1 MNFFKRFIASFFAV
15 IAAFWF
21 MGIVLVLI
29 IAGLGS
35 ADVAPSVANAS
46 VLKISLNRPIVD
58 YKGGSGDDP
67 FSMLFEETIALDE
80 VVAAV
85 QAAAGDDRISGIS
98 FETPFFLGGWSQAET
113 LRNALIEFKSSG
125 KFIYAYGDSYSQ
137 KSFYLSSVADSLFVT
152 PTGFVDLRGLS
163 SELTYYKSFQE
174 KSGLRMEVIRH
185 GKYKAAV
192 EPYLNDAPSK
202 ENIEQIQ
209 ELIDGLWDV
218 VGVQMADQIEVSRSD
233 FEGWV
238 NDLIT
243 RDLEK
248 AKELG
253 LIGDLIYEDQY
264 EDTLKRA
271 VGASKN
277 DLSASSKLNTIS
289 SSSYFKTIKSTQID
303 SSDRIALVYAQ
314 GSILYGEGSPTIM
327 GQETM
332 NKALQSAREDRNI
345 KAVVLRINSPG
356 GSALTSDLI
365 WREIEK
371 TAKEKPVVVSISDV
385 AASGGYYIATPAT
398 YIFAQPTSITGSIG
412 VFGTLPNASEL
423 AEQWGVSSY
432 TLSTHERSATYSPLR
447 PLSDSFRAE
456 LTEGIEQTYQTFLER
471 VASGRSMS
479 IESVDAIAQGRVYLA
494 PKALELGL
502 IDEIGTLNDAIN
514 KAADLAAIDEFKLR
528 EYPRYKSD
536 LERLLGDLPSASLSI
551 ISSKLPSIVSD
562 YLNFWETVGGSENH
576 DYNRIQARLPFD
588 LKIE

>member
-46 VLKISLNRPIVD
+46 VLKIALNRPIVD

-67 FSMLFEETIALDE
+67 FSVFFEETIALDE
-80 VVAAV
+80 VVSAV
-85 QAAAGDDRISGIS
+85 QAAAEDDRISGIS

-137 KSFYLSSVADSLFVT
+137 KSFYLSSVVDSLFVT

-209 ELIDGLWDV
+209 ELIDGLWDE
-218 VGVQMADQIEVSRSD
+218 VGAQMADQIEVSRAD

-238 NDLIT
+238 NDLAT

-253 LIGDLIYEDQY
+253 LIGGLIYEDQY
-264 EDTLKRA
+264 EDALKRA

-289 SSSYFKTIKSTQID
+289 FSSYFKTIKSTPID

-365 WREIEK
+365 WREVEK

-398 YIFAQPTSITGSIG
+398 YIIAQPTSITGSIG

-432 TLSTHERSATYSPLR
+432 TLSTHERSATYSPIR
-447 PLSDSFRAE
+447 PLSDTFRAE

-502 IDEIGTLNDAIN
+502 VDEIGTLDDAIN
-514 KAADLAAIDEFKLR
+514 KAAELAAIDEFKLR

-536 LERLLGDLPSASLSI
+536 FERLLGDLPAASLSI
-551 ISSKLPSIVSD
+551 ISSKLPSVVSD
-562 YLNFWETVGGSENH
+562 YLIFWETVVGENN

>member
-1 MNFFKRFIASFFAV
+1 MNFFKRFLASFLAV

-67 FSMLFEETIALDE
+67 LSVFFEETIALDE
-80 VVAAV
+80 VVGAV
-85 QAAAGDDRISGIS
+85 QAAAKDDRISGIS

-113 LRNALIEFKSSG
+113 LRNALIEFKNSG
-125 KFIYAYGDSYSQ
+125 KFVYAYGDSYSQ

-192 EPYLNDAPSK
+192 EPYLNDSPSK

-218 VGVQMADQIEVSRSD
+218 VGMQMADQLEVSRSD

-238 NDLIT
+238 NDLVT

-253 LIGDLIYEDQY
+253 LIGGLIYEDQY

-277 DLSASSKLNTIS
+277 NLSASSKLNTIS
-289 SSSYFKTIKSTQID
+289 SSSYFKTVKSTPID

-365 WREIEK
+365 WREVEK
-371 TAKEKPVVVSISDV
+371 TAMEKPVVVSISDV
-385 AASGGYYIATPAT
+385 AASGGYYIAAPAT

-423 AEQWGVSSY
+423 AEKWGVSSY

-447 PLSDSFRAE
+447 PLSDSFREE

-502 IDEIGTLNDAIN
+502 IDEIGTLDDAIN
-514 KAADLAAIDEFKLR
+514 KAAELTSIDEFKLR
-528 EYPRYKSD
+528 EYPRFKSD
-536 LERLLGDLPSASLSI
+536 LERLLGDLPAASLSI
-551 ISSKLPSIVSD
+551 ISSKLPGFVSD
-562 YLNFWETVGGSENH
+562 YLNFWETVGSENY

-588 LKIE
+588 LIIE

>member
-1 MNFFKRFIASFFAV
+1 MNFFKRFFASFFAV

-35 ADVAPSVANAS
+35 VDVAPSVSNAS
-46 VLKISLNRPIVD
+46 VLKVALNRPIID
-58 YKGGSGDDP
+58 YKGGSGEDP
-67 FSMLFEETIALDE
+67 FSVFFEETIALDE

-85 QAAAGDDRISGIS
+85 QAAAEDDRISGIS

-218 VGVQMADQIEVSRSD
+218 VGAQMVDQIEVSRSD

-238 NDLIT
+238 NDLVT

-253 LIGDLIYEDQY
+253 LIGGMIYEDQY

-289 SSSYFKTIKSTQID
+289 SSSYFKTIKSTPID

-365 WREIEK
+365 WREVEK

-432 TLSTHERSATYSPLR
+432 TLRTHERSATYSPLR

-479 IESVDAIAQGRVYLA
+479 IESVGAIAQGRVYLA

-502 IDEIGTLNDAIN
+502 IDEIGTLDDAIN
-514 KAADLAAIDEFKLR
+514 KAAELAAIDEFKLR

-536 LERLLGDLPSASLSI
+536 LERLLGDLPAASLSI
-551 ISSKLPSIVSD
+551 ISSKLPSVVSD
-562 YLNFWETVGGSENH
+562 YLIFWETVGSENH

>member
-35 ADVAPSVANAS
+35 ADVAPSVTNAS
-46 VLKISLNRPIVD
+46 VLKIALNRPIID
-58 YKGGSGDDP
+58 YKGGSGEDP
-67 FSMLFEETIALDE
+67 FSVFFEETIALDE

-85 QAAAGDDRISGIS
+85 QAAAEDDRISGIS

-218 VGVQMADQIEVSRSD
+218 VGAQMADQIEVSRSD

-238 NDLIT
+238 NDLVT

-277 DLSASSKLNTIS
+277 DLSASSKLNTIL
-289 SSSYFKTIKSTQID
+289 SSSYFKTIKSTPID

-365 WREIEK
+365 WREVEK

-398 YIFAQPTSITGSIG
+398 YIIAQSTSITGSIG

-502 IDEIGTLNDAIN
+502 IDEIGTLEDAIN
-514 KAADLAAIDEFKLR
+514 KAAELAAIDEFRLR

-536 LERLLGDLPSASLSI
+536 LERLLGDLPSASLSM
-551 ISSKLPSIVSD
+551 ISSKLPSIVSN
-562 YLNFWETVGGSENH
+562 YLNFWETVGGENH
-576 DYNRIQARLPFD
+576 HYNRFQARLPFD
-588 LKIE
+588 LEIE

>member
-29 IAGLGS
+29 IAGLGN

-46 VLKISLNRPIVD
+46 VLKIALNRPIVD

-67 FSMLFEETIALDE
+67 FSVLFEETIALDE
-80 VVAAV
+80 VVASV
-85 QAAAGDDRISGIS
+85 QAAAEDDRISGIS

-113 LRNALIEFKSSG
+113 LRNALLEFKNSG

-209 ELIDGLWDV
+209 ELIDSLWDE
-218 VGVQMADQIEVSRSD
+218 VGAQMADQIEVSRAD

-238 NDLIT
+238 NDLVT

-248 AKELG
+248 AKELD
-253 LIGDLIYEDQY
+253 LIGGLIYEDQY

-277 DLSASSKLNTIS
+277 DLSASSKLNEIS
-289 SSSYFKTIKSTQID
+289 SSSYFKTIKSTPID

-365 WREIEK
+365 WREVEK

-398 YIFAQPTSITGSIG
+398 YIIAQSTSITGSIG

-502 IDEIGTLNDAIN
+502 IDEIGTLEDAIN
-514 KAADLAAIDEFKLR
+514 KAAELAAIDEFRLR

-536 LERLLGDLPSASLSI
+536 LERLLGDLPSASLSM
-551 ISSKLPSIVSD
+551 ISSKLPSIVSN
-562 YLNFWETVGGSENH
+562 YLNFWETVGGENH
-576 DYNRIQARLPFD
+576 VYNRIQARLPFD
-588 LKIE
+588 LEIE

>member
-21 MGIVLVLI
+21 LGIVLVLI
-29 IAGLGS
+29 IAGIGS
-35 ADVAPSVANAS
+35 ADVTPYVPNAS

-67 FSMLFEETIALDE
+67 FSVFFEETIALDE

-85 QAAAGDDRISGIS
+85 QAAGEDDRISGIS

-238 NDLIT
+238 NDLVT
-243 RDLEK
+243 RDLEM
-248 AKELG
+248 AKKLG
-253 LIGDLIYEDQY
+253 LIGGLIYEDQY

-365 WREIEK
+365 WREVEK

-398 YIFAQPTSITGSIG
+398 YIIAQPTSITGSIG

-456 LTEGIEQTYQTFLER
+456 LTEGIEKTYQTFLER

-479 IESVDAIAQGRVYLA
+479 IKSVDSIAQGRVYLA

-502 IDEIGTLNDAIN
+502 IDEIGMLDDAIN
-514 KAADLAAIDEFKLR
+514 KAAELAAIDEFKLR

-536 LERLLGDLPSASLSI
+536 LERLFGDFPTASLSI

-562 YLNFWETVGGSENH
+562 YLNFWETVGSENH

>member
-1 MNFFKRFIASFFAV
+1 MNFFKRFLASFLAV

-67 FSMLFEETIALDE
+67 LSVFFEETIALDE
-80 VVAAV
+80 VVGAV
-85 QAAAGDDRISGIS
+85 QAAAKDDRISGIS

-113 LRNALIEFKSSG
+113 LRNALIEFKNSG
-125 KFIYAYGDSYSQ
+125 KFVYAYGDSYSQ

-192 EPYLNDAPSK
+192 EPYLNDSPSK

-209 ELIDGLWDV
+209 ELIDGLWEV
-218 VGVQMADQIEVSRSD
+218 VGVQMADQLEVSRSD

-238 NDLIT
+238 NDLVT

-253 LIGDLIYEDQY
+253 LIGGLIYEDQY

-271 VGASKN
+271 VGVSKN

-289 SSSYFKTIKSTQID
+289 SSSYFKTVKSTPID

-314 GSILYGEGSPTIM
+314 GGILYGEGSPTIM

-365 WREIEK
+365 WREVEK
-371 TAKEKPVVVSISDV
+371 TAMEKPVVVSISDV
-385 AASGGYYIATPAT
+385 AASGGYYIAAPAT

-423 AEQWGVSSY
+423 AEKWGVSSY

-447 PLSDSFRAE
+447 PLSDSFREE

-502 IDEIGTLNDAIN
+502 IDEIGTLDDAIN
-514 KAADLAAIDEFKLR
+514 KAAELASIDEFKLR
-528 EYPRYKSD
+528 EYPRFKSD
-536 LERLLGDLPSASLSI
+536 LERLLGDLPAASLSI
-551 ISSKLPSIVSD
+551 ISSKLPGFVSD
-562 YLNFWETVGGSENH
+562 YLNFWETVGSENY

-588 LKIE
+588 LIIE

>member
-29 IAGLGS
+29 IAGIGS

-46 VLKISLNRPIVD
+46 VLKLALNRPIVD

-67 FSMLFEETIALDE
+67 FSVLFEETIALDE

-85 QAAAGDDRISGIS
+85 HAAAEDDRISGIS

-113 LRNALIEFKSSG
+113 LRNALIAFKSSG

-218 VGVQMADQIEVSRSD
+218 VGAQMADQLEVSRVD

-238 NDLIT
+238 NDLVT
-243 RDLEK
+243 SDLEK

-253 LIGDLIYEDQY
+253 LIGGLIYEDQY
-264 EDTLKRA
+264 EDALKRA
-271 VGASKN
+271 VGSSNN

-289 SSSYFKTIKSTQID
+289 SSSYFKTVKSAPID

-365 WREIEK
+365 WREVEK
-371 TAKEKPVVVSISDV
+371 TATEKPVVVSISDV

-398 YIFAQPTSITGSIG
+398 YIIAQPTSITGSIG

-423 AEQWGVSSY
+423 AQQWGVSSY

-502 IDEIGTLNDAIN
+502 IDEIGTLDDAID
-514 KAADLAAIDEFKLR
+514 KAAELSAIDEFKLR

-536 LERLLGDLPSASLSI
+536 LERLLGDLPAASLSI

-562 YLNFWETVGGSENH
+562 YLNFWETVGSENH
-576 DYNRIQARLPFD
+576 EYNRIQARLPFD
-588 LKIE
+588 LSIE

>member
-46 VLKISLNRPIVD
+46 VLKITLNRPIVD

-67 FSMLFEETIALDE
+67 FSVFFEETIALDE
-80 VVAAV
+80 VVSAV
-85 QAAAGDDRISGIS
+85 QAAAEDDRISGIS

-137 KSFYLSSVADSLFVT
+137 KSFYLSSVVDSLFVT

-209 ELIDGLWDV
+209 ELIDGLWDE
-218 VGVQMADQIEVSRSD
+218 VGAQMADQIEVSRAD

-238 NDLIT
+238 NDLAT

-253 LIGDLIYEDQY
+253 LIGGLIYEDQY
-264 EDTLKRA
+264 EDALKRA

-289 SSSYFKTIKSTQID
+289 SSSYFKTIKSTPID

-365 WREIEK
+365 WREVEK

-398 YIFAQPTSITGSIG
+398 YIIAQPTSITGSIG

-423 AEQWGVSSY
+423 AEQWGFSSY

-447 PLSDSFRAE
+447 PLSDTFRAE
-456 LTEGIEQTYQTFLER
+456 LTEGIEKTYQTFLER

-479 IESVDAIAQGRVYLA
+479 IESVYAIAQGRVYLA

-502 IDEIGTLNDAIN
+502 VDEIGTLDDAIN
-514 KAADLAAIDEFKLR
+514 KAAELAAIDEFKLR

-536 LERLLGDLPSASLSI
+536 FERLLGDLPAASLSI

-562 YLNFWETVGGSENH
+562 YLIFWETVGGESH

>member
-35 ADVAPSVANAS
+35 ADVTPSVANAS
-46 VLKISLNRPIVD
+46 VLKIALNRPIVD

-67 FSMLFEETIALDE
+67 FSVFFEETIALDE
-80 VVAAV
+80 VVSAV
-85 QAAAGDDRISGIS
+85 QAAAEDDRISGIS

-137 KSFYLSSVADSLFVT
+137 KSFYLSSVVDSLFVT

-209 ELIDGLWDV
+209 ELIDGLWDE
-218 VGVQMADQIEVSRSD
+218 VGAQMADQIEVSRAD

-238 NDLIT
+238 NDLAT

-253 LIGDLIYEDQY
+253 LIGGLIYEDQY
-264 EDTLKRA
+264 EDALKRA

-289 SSSYFKTIKSTQID
+289 SSSYFKTIKSTPID

-365 WREIEK
+365 WREVEK

-398 YIFAQPTSITGSIG
+398 YIIAQPTSITGSIG

-447 PLSDSFRAE
+447 PLSDTFRAE

-502 IDEIGTLNDAIN
+502 VDEIGTLDDAIN
-514 KAADLAAIDEFKLR
+514 KAAELAAIDEFKLR

-536 LERLLGDLPSASLSI
+536 FERLLGDLPAASLSI

-562 YLNFWETVGGSENH
+562 YLIFWETVGGENN

>member
-58 YKGGSGDDP
+58 YKGGSGDDL
-67 FSMLFEETIALDE
+67 FSMFFEETIALDE

-85 QAAAGDDRISGIS
+85 QAAAEDDRISGIS

-218 VGVQMADQIEVSRSD
+218 VEVQMADQIEVSRSD

-264 EDTLKRA
+264 EDSLKRA

-398 YIFAQPTSITGSIG
+398 YIFAQSTSITGSIG

-423 AEQWGVSSY
+423 AEQWGISSY
-432 TLSTHERSATYSPLR
+432 TLSTHARSATYSPLR

-479 IESVDAIAQGRVYLA
+479 IESVGAIAQGRVYLA

-502 IDEIGTLNDAIN
+502 IDEIGTLDDAIN
-514 KAADLAAIDEFKLR
+514 KAAELAAIDEFKLR

-536 LERLLGDLPSASLSI
+536 LERLLGDLPAASLSI
-551 ISSKLPSIVSD
+551 ISSKLPSVVSD
-562 YLNFWETVGGSENH
+562 YLIFWETVGSENH

>member
-29 IAGLGS
+29 IAGIGN

-46 VLKISLNRPIVD
+46 VLKLALNRPIVD

-67 FSMLFEETIALDE
+67 FSVLFEETIALDE

-85 QAAAGDDRISGIS
+85 HAAAEDDRISGIS

-113 LRNALIEFKSSG
+113 LRNALIAFKSSG

-209 ELIDGLWDV
+209 ELIDGLWGV
-218 VGVQMADQIEVSRSD
+218 VGAQMADQIEVSRVD

-238 NDLIT
+238 NDLVT

-253 LIGDLIYEDQY
+253 LIGGLIYEDQY
-264 EDTLKRA
+264 EDALKRA

-289 SSSYFKTIKSTQID
+289 SSSYFKTIKSTPID

-314 GSILYGEGSPTIM
+314 GSILYGEGSPTIL

-332 NKALQSAREDRNI
+332 NKALQRAREDRNI

-365 WREIEK
+365 WREVEK
-371 TAKEKPVVVSISDV
+371 TTKEKPVVVSISDV

-398 YIFAQPTSITGSIG
+398 YIIAQPTSITGSIG

-502 IDEIGTLNDAIN
+502 VDEIGTLDDAIN
-514 KAADLAAIDEFKLR
+514 KAAELAAIDEFKLR

-536 LERLLGDLPSASLSI
+536 FERLLGDLPAASLSI

-562 YLNFWETVGGSENH
+562 YLNFWETVGSENH
-576 DYNRIQARLPFD
+576 EYNRIQARLPFD
-588 LKIE
+588 LSIE

>member
-35 ADVAPSVANAS
+35 AEVAPSVANAS
-46 VLKISLNRPIVD
+46 VLKLSLNRPIVD

-67 FSMLFEETIALDE
+67 FSVFFEETIALDE
-80 VVAAV
+80 VVSAV
-85 QAAAGDDRISGIS
+85 QAAAEDDRISGIS

-113 LRNALIEFKSSG
+113 LRNALIAFKSSG

-174 KSGLRMEVIRH
+174 KSGLRLEVIRH

-192 EPYLNDAPSK
+192 EPYLNDSPSK

-209 ELIDGLWDV
+209 ELIDGLWDE
-218 VGVQMADQIEVSRSD
+218 VGAQMADQLEVSRVD

-238 NDLIT
+238 NDLVT

-253 LIGDLIYEDQY
+253 LIGGLIYEDQY
-264 EDTLKRA
+264 EDALKRA

-289 SSSYFKTIKSTQID
+289 SSSYFKTIKSASID

-365 WREIEK
+365 WREVEK

-398 YIFAQPTSITGSIG
+398 YIIAQPTSITGSIG

-447 PLSDSFRAE
+447 PLSDTFRAE
-456 LTEGIEQTYQTFLER
+456 LT
-471 VASGRSMS
+471 
-479 IESVDAIAQGRVYLA
+479 
-494 PKALELGL
+494 AL
-502 IDEIGTLNDAIN
+502 
-514 KAADLAAIDEFKLR
+514 
-528 EYPRYKSD
+528 
-536 LERLLGDLPSASLSI
+536 
-551 ISSKLPSIVSD
+551 
-562 YLNFWETVGGSENH
+562 H
-576 DYNRIQARLPFD
+576 
-588 LKIE
+588 

>member
-67 FSMLFEETIALDE
+67 FSMFFEETIALDE

-85 QAAAGDDRISGIS
+85 QAAAEDDRISGIS

-243 RDLEK
+243 HDLEK

-264 EDTLKRA
+264 EDSLKRA

-551 ISSKLPSIVSD
+551 ISSNLPSIVSD
-562 YLNFWETVGGSENH
+562 YLNFWETVGGSESH

>member
-46 VLKISLNRPIVD
+46 VLKIALNRPIVD

-67 FSMLFEETIALDE
+67 FSVFFEETIALDE
-80 VVAAV
+80 VVSAV
-85 QAAAGDDRISGIS
+85 QAAAEDDRISGIS

-137 KSFYLSSVADSLFVT
+137 KSFYLSSVVDSLFVT

-209 ELIDGLWDV
+209 ELIDGLWDE
-218 VGVQMADQIEVSRSD
+218 VGAQMADQLEVSKAD

-238 NDLIT
+238 NDLAT
-243 RDLEK
+243 RDLEE

-253 LIGDLIYEDQY
+253 LIGGLIYEDQY
-264 EDTLKRA
+264 EDALKRA

-277 DLSASSKLNTIS
+277 DLSASSKLNIIS
-289 SSSYFKTIKSTQID
+289 SSSYFKTIKSTPID

-365 WREIEK
+365 WREVEK

-398 YIFAQPTSITGSIG
+398 YIIAQPTSITGSIG

-447 PLSDSFRAE
+447 PLSDTFRAE

-502 IDEIGTLNDAIN
+502 VDEIGTLDDAIN
-514 KAADLAAIDEFKLR
+514 KAAELAAIDEFKLR

-536 LERLLGDLPSASLSI
+536 FERLLGDLPAASLSI
-551 ISSKLPSIVSD
+551 ISSQLPSIVSD
-562 YLNFWETVGGSENH
+562 YLIFWETVGDENH

>member
-21 MGIVLVLI
+21 MGIVLVLM

-35 ADVAPSVANAS
+35 SDVAPSVDNAS
-46 VLKISLNRPIVD
+46 VLKLSLNRPIVD

-67 FSMLFEETIALDE
+67 FSVFFEETIALDE

-85 QAAAGDDRISGIS
+85 HAAAEDDRISGIS

-113 LRNALIEFKSSG
+113 LRNALIAFKSSG

-192 EPYLNDAPSK
+192 EPYLNDSPSK

-209 ELIDGLWDV
+209 ELIDGLWDE
-218 VGVQMADQIEVSRSD
+218 VGAQMADQIEVSRVD
-233 FEGWV
+233 FEDWV
-238 NDLIT
+238 NDLVT
-243 RDLEK
+243 RDLDK

-253 LIGDLIYEDQY
+253 LIGGLIYEDQY
-264 EDTLKRA
+264 EDALKRA

-289 SSSYFKTIKSTQID
+289 SSSYFKTIKSASID

-365 WREIEK
+365 WREVEK

-398 YIFAQPTSITGSIG
+398 YIIAQPTSITGSIG

-423 AEQWGVSSY
+423 AEQWGISSY

-447 PLSDSFRAE
+447 PLSDTFRAE

-471 VASGRSMS
+471 VASGRSMP

-502 IDEIGTLNDAIN
+502 VDEIGTLDDAIN
-514 KAADLAAIDEFKLR
+514 KAAELAAIDEFKLR

-536 LERLLGDLPSASLSI
+536 FERLLGDLPAASLSI

-562 YLNFWETVGGSENH
+562 YLNFWETVGGENH

>member
-29 IAGLGS
+29 IAGLGN

-46 VLKISLNRPIVD
+46 VLKIALNRPIVD

-67 FSMLFEETIALDE
+67 FSVLFEETIALDE
-80 VVAAV
+80 VVASV
-85 QAAAGDDRISGIS
+85 QAAAEDDRISGIS

-113 LRNALIEFKSSG
+113 LRNALLEFKNSG

-209 ELIDGLWDV
+209 ELIDSLWDE
-218 VGVQMADQIEVSRSD
+218 VGAQMADQIEVSRAD

-238 NDLIT
+238 NDLVT

-248 AKELG
+248 AKELD
-253 LIGDLIYEDQY
+253 LIGGLIYEDQY

-277 DLSASSKLNTIS
+277 DLSASSKLNEIS
-289 SSSYFKTIKSTQID
+289 SSSYFKTIKSTPID

-365 WREIEK
+365 WREVEK

-398 YIFAQPTSITGSIG
+398 YIIAQSTSITGSIG

-502 IDEIGTLNDAIN
+502 IDEIGTLEDAIN
-514 KAADLAAIDEFKLR
+514 KAAELAAIDEFRLR

-536 LERLLGDLPSASLSI
+536 LERLLGDLPYASLSM
-551 ISSKLPSIVSD
+551 IS
-562 YLNFWETVGGSENH
+562 FET
-576 DYNRIQARLPFD
+576 A
-588 LKIE
+588 

>member
-46 VLKISLNRPIVD
+46 VLKIALNRPIVD

-67 FSMLFEETIALDE
+67 FSVFFEETIALDE
-80 VVAAV
+80 VVSAV
-85 QAAAGDDRISGIS
+85 QAAAEDDRISGIS

-137 KSFYLSSVADSLFVT
+137 KSFYLSSVVDSLFVT

-209 ELIDGLWDV
+209 ELIDGLWDE
-218 VGVQMADQIEVSRSD
+218 VGAQMADQLEVSKAD

-238 NDLIT
+238 NDLAT

-253 LIGDLIYEDQY
+253 LIGGLIYEDQY
-264 EDTLKRA
+264 EDALKRA

-277 DLSASSKLNTIS
+277 DLSASSKLNIIS
-289 SSSYFKTIKSTQID
+289 SSSYFKTIKSTPID

-365 WREIEK
+365 WREVEK

-398 YIFAQPTSITGSIG
+398 YIIAQPTSITGSIG

-447 PLSDSFRAE
+447 PLSDTFRAE

-502 IDEIGTLNDAIN
+502 VDEIGTLDDAIN
-514 KAADLAAIDEFKLR
+514 KAAELAAIDEFKLR

-536 LERLLGDLPSASLSI
+536 FERLLGDLPAASLSI
-551 ISSKLPSIVSD
+551 ISSQLPSIVSD
-562 YLNFWETVGGSENH
+562 YLIFWETVGDENH

>member
-35 ADVAPSVANAS
+35 ADVAPSVANSS
-46 VLKISLNRPIVD
+46 VLKLSLNRPVVD

-67 FSMLFEETIALDE
+67 FSVFFEETIALDE
-80 VVAAV
+80 VVSAV
-85 QAAAGDDRISGIS
+85 HAAAEDDRISGIS

-113 LRNALIEFKSSG
+113 LRNALIAFKSSG

-209 ELIDGLWDV
+209 ELIDGLWDE
-218 VGVQMADQIEVSRSD
+218 VGAQMADQIEVSRVD

-238 NDLIT
+238 NDLVT

-253 LIGDLIYEDQY
+253 LVGGLIYEDQY
-264 EDTLKRA
+264 EDALKRA

-289 SSSYFKTIKSTQID
+289 SSSYFKTIKSTPID

-332 NKALQSAREDRNI
+332 NKALQSAREDRNV

-365 WREIEK
+365 WREVEK

-447 PLSDSFRAE
+447 PLSDTFRAE

-502 IDEIGTLNDAIN
+502 VDEIGTLDDAIN
-514 KAADLAAIDEFKLR
+514 KAAELAAIDEFKLR

-536 LERLLGDLPSASLSI
+536 FERLLGDLPAASLSI

-562 YLNFWETVGGSENH
+562 YLNFWETVGGENH

>member
-29 IAGLGS
+29 IAGIGS

-46 VLKISLNRPIVD
+46 VLKLALNRPIVD

-67 FSMLFEETIALDE
+67 FSVLFEETIALDE

-85 QAAAGDDRISGIS
+85 HAAAEDDRISGIS

-113 LRNALIEFKSSG
+113 LRNALIAFKSSG

-218 VGVQMADQIEVSRSD
+218 VGDQMADQLEVSRVD

-238 NDLIT
+238 NDLVT
-243 RDLEK
+243 SDLEK

-253 LIGDLIYEDQY
+253 LIGGLIYEDQY
-264 EDTLKRA
+264 EDALKRA
-271 VGASKN
+271 IGASKN

-289 SSSYFKTIKSTQID
+289 SSSYFKTIKSVPID

-365 WREIEK
+365 WREVEK
-371 TAKEKPVVVSISDV
+371 TATEKPVVVSISDV

-398 YIFAQPTSITGSIG
+398 YIIAQPTSITGSIG

-423 AEQWGVSSY
+423 AQQWGVSSY

-471 VASGRSMS
+471 VASGRLMS

-502 IDEIGTLNDAIN
+502 IDEIGTLDDAID
-514 KAADLAAIDEFKLR
+514 KAAELAAIDEFKLR

-536 LERLLGDLPSASLSI
+536 LERLLGDLPAASLSI

-562 YLNFWETVGGSENH
+562 YLNFWETVGSENH
-576 DYNRIQARLPFD
+576 EYNRIQARLPFD
-588 LKIE
+588 LSIE

>member
-35 ADVAPSVANAS
+35 ADVAPSVTNAS
-46 VLKISLNRPIVD
+46 VLKIALNRPIID
-58 YKGGSGDDP
+58 YKGGSGEDP
-67 FSMLFEETIALDE
+67 FSVFFEETIALDE

-85 QAAAGDDRISGIS
+85 QAAAEDDRISGIS

-152 PTGFVDLRGLS
+152 PTGFIDLRGLS

-218 VGVQMADQIEVSRSD
+218 VGAQMADQIEVSRSD

-238 NDLIT
+238 NDLVT

-253 LIGDLIYEDQY
+253 LIGGMIYEDQY

-277 DLSASSKLNTIS
+277 DLSASSKLNTIL
-289 SSSYFKTIKSTQID
+289 SSSYFKTIKSTPID

-365 WREIEK
+365 WREVEK

-432 TLSTHERSATYSPLR
+432 TLRTHERSATYSPLR

-471 VASGRSMS
+471 VASGRSIS

-502 IDEIGTLNDAIN
+502 IDEIGTLDDAIN
-514 KAADLAAIDEFKLR
+514 KAAELAAIDEFKLR

-536 LERLLGDLPSASLSI
+536 LERLLGDLPAASLSI
-551 ISSKLPSIVSD
+551 LSSKLPSVVSD
-562 YLNFWETVGGSENH
+562 YLIFWETVSSENH